1 MIDLIIVATAAF
13 LAAGLTLFSGFG
25 LGTLLMPVV
34 AIFVPADVAIG
45 ITAIVH
51 CANNL
56 FKLGLLGKQANTT
69 VVLKFG
75 IPAVLAALGGA
86 ILLSWLTTFPAL
98 FEHSLFGSIKEITLI
113 KSIIGVVIIA
123 FVAVELSSVFSSMTL
138 DKKFLPIGGIIS
150 GFFGGLSGHQGA
162 FRSMFLLK
170 AGLSK
175 EQFIAT
181 GVILAV
187 MVDLSRMTIY
197 GFDALITQ
205 KSVHW
210 TIVIWATFAAF
221 IGSFFGARLIKK
233 VTIHSIQI
241 LVSGLLVT
249 IALGLIAGIF

>member
-1 MIDLIIVATAAF
+1 MEILIVAVAAF

-34 AIFVPADVAIG
+34 AIFVGADVAIG

-56 FKLGLLGKQANTT
+56 FKLGLLGKQANSE
-69 VVLKFG
+69 VILKFG
-75 IPAVLAALGGA
+75 IPAIFAALGGA
-86 ILLSWLTTFPAL
+86 ILLSWLSSQSAL
-98 FEHSLFGSIKEITLI
+98 FSYSLFGSVKEITLI
-113 KSIIGVVIIA
+113 KLIIGGVIIS
-123 FVAVELSSVFSSMTL
+123 FVALELSPVFSSLTL
-138 DKKFLPIGGIIS
+138 DKKFLPLGGIIS

-162 FRSMFLLK
+162 FRSLFLLK

-181 GVILAV
+181 GVVLAV

-205 KSVHW
+205 KNIDW
-210 TIVIWATFAAF
+210 MIVIAAILSAF
-221 IGSFFGARLIKK
+221 IGSFFGSRLIKK
-233 VTIHSIQI
+233 ITIHSIQLI
-241 LVSGLLVT
+241 VSCLLVV
-249 IALGLIAGIF
+249 IGLGMVTGIF